1 MQEQEKPFAQTP
13 LVDGTAPAPATEPV
27 PDTAAD
33 APQPTPEA
41 ASSAKPA
48 EAKPEPESAPTAI
61 PPQRTWEKAPAPVP
75 PMPNVPPY
83 SHTPPQAHQPFTG
96 AVPPQSGAVPPQAHQ
111 PFTGAVPPQSG
122 TVPPQAQRP
131 FTGAV
136 PPQSSAV
143 PLQAQ
148 RPVTGTV
155 PPQSSAVPPQA
166 QRPVTGAVSPQSS
179 AVPPQ
184 AQRPVTGAV
193 PPQSGAVPPQAYQ
206 PHPWNTASSYSQP
219 SWYQNQPP
227 RYNGGWQVPPQVP
240 PIPNEPQ
247 PKWNAKKDRKA
258 AFWLRIVALLIVVLL
273 GYCIVSDVL
282 LYRREVPAS
291 TTSQSEVRE
300 DGESHPNVVIQQQE
314 KPELS
319 SDAEGVAEDGS
330 YTVEGVAAAVRPSI
344 VEIRTYADE
353 KGTLLDGT
361 GSGIIL
367 SEDGYIITNAH
378 VLTDGK
384 AFTVI
389 TADEEEY
396 PASVVGSDNKTD
408 IAVIKVDKTDLPAA
422 VIGDSDEVKLGE
434 AVVAIGNPAGLS
446 GSVTNGI
453 VSGLNR
459 KIRSDATGFDMDC
472 IQTNAAI
479 SPGNSGGALVNM
491 YGQVI
496 GITSSKYVNAS
507 YEGLG
512 FAITINEVLPI
523 VEELIQQGYVSDRV
537 RIGITFT
544 SLYDEYIQGQFTEAV
559 GMKRTPLELY
569 GLWIQE
575 ISQDCDIANTELQV
589 NDVIL
594 SVNGQKTE
602 TYDDLSAA
610 IADSKAND
618 TVEARC
624 RRYEKNGT
632 FQEFTIQFKLM
643 EDTSG
648 NY

>member
-1 MQEQEKPFAQTP
+1 MQEQEKPFAQTS

-27 PDTAAD
+27 PDAAAD

-41 ASSAKPA
+41 ASFAKPA

-96 AVPPQSGAVPPQAHQ
+96 AVPPQSGAVPPQAQRPVTGAVPPQGGAVPPQAHQ

-122 TVPPQAQRP
+122 
-131 FTGAV
+131 AV
-136 PPQSSAV
+136 PPQTHQ
-143 PLQAQ
+143 PF
-148 RPVTGTV
+148 
-155 PPQSSAVPPQA
+155 
-166 QRPVTGAVSPQSS
+166 
-179 AVPPQ
+179 
-184 AQRPVTGAV
+184 TGAV

-206 PHPWNTASSYSQP
+206 PHPWNTASPYSQP

-291 TTSQSEVRE
+291 TTSQSEVKE
-300 DGESHPNVVIQQQE
+300 DDESHPNVVIQQQE

>member
-27 PDTAAD
+27 PDAAAD

-41 ASSAKPA
+41 ASFAKPA

-96 AVPPQSGAVPPQAHQ
+96 AVPPQSGAVPPQAQRPVTGAVPPQGGAVPPQAHQ

-122 TVPPQAQRP
+122 
-131 FTGAV
+131 AV
-136 PPQSSAV
+136 PPQTHQ
-143 PLQAQ
+143 PF
-148 RPVTGTV
+148 
-155 PPQSSAVPPQA
+155 
-166 QRPVTGAVSPQSS
+166 
-179 AVPPQ
+179 
-184 AQRPVTGAV
+184 TGAV

-206 PHPWNTASSYSQP
+206 PHPWNTASPYSQP

-291 TTSQSEVRE
+291 TTSQSEVKE
-300 DGESHPNVVIQQQE
+300 DDESHPNVVSQQQE

-523 VEELIQQGYVSDRV
+523 VQDLIDNGYVTDRV
-537 RIGITFT
+537 RVGITFI
-544 SLYDEYIQGQFTEAV
+544 SLLPEEVQQNFADEI
-559 GMKRTPLELY
+559 GMKTIPDDLS
-569 GLWIQE
+569 GVWITE
-575 ISQDCDIANTELQV
+575 IAEDCDIANTELQV
-589 NDVIL
+589 NDVIV
-594 SVNGQKTE
+594 SVQGE
-602 TYDDLSAA
+602 AVDDYDSLNAA
-610 IADSKAND
+610 IAGLKGGD
-618 TVEARC
+618 TMEARC
-624 RRYEKNGT
+624 RRYQPNGT
-632 FQEFTIQFKLM
+632 FEEFTIQCKLM

>member
-27 PDTAAD
+27 PDAAAD

-41 ASSAKPA
+41 ASSVKPA

-83 SHTPPQAHQPFTG
+83 SHTPPQAQRPFTGAVPPQSSAVPPQVQRPFTGAVPPQSSAVPPQAHQPFTG
-96 AVPPQSGAVPPQAHQ
+96 AVSPQSGAVPPQAHQ

-122 TVPPQAQRP
+122 AVPPQTQRP
-131 FTGAV
+131 VTGAV

-143 PLQAQ
+143 PPQAHQ
-148 RPVTGTV
+148 PFTGAV
-155 PPQSSAVPPQA
+155 PPQS
-166 QRPVTGAVSPQSS
+166 GAI
-179 AVPPQ
+179 PPQ

-240 PIPNEPQ
+240 PIPDEPQ

-389 TADEEEY
+389 TA
-396 PASVVGSDNKTD
+396 
-408 IAVIKVDKTDLPAA
+408 
-422 VIGDSDEVKLGE
+422 
-434 AVVAIGNPAGLS
+434 
-446 GSVTNGI
+446 
-453 VSGLNR
+453 
-459 KIRSDATGFDMDC
+459 
-472 IQTNAAI
+472 
-479 SPGNSGGALVNM
+479 
-491 YGQVI
+491 
-496 GITSSKYVNAS
+496 
-507 YEGLG
+507 
-512 FAITINEVLPI
+512 
-523 VEELIQQGYVSDRV
+523 
-537 RIGITFT
+537 
-544 SLYDEYIQGQFTEAV
+544 
-559 GMKRTPLELY
+559 
-569 GLWIQE
+569 
-575 ISQDCDIANTELQV
+575 
-589 NDVIL
+589 
-594 SVNGQKTE
+594 
-602 TYDDLSAA
+602 
-610 IADSKAND
+610 
-618 TVEARC
+618 
-624 RRYEKNGT
+624 
-632 FQEFTIQFKLM
+632 
-643 EDTSG
+643 
-648 NY
+648 

>member
-1 MQEQEKPFAQTP
+1 M
-13 LVDGTAPAPATEPV
+13 
-27 PDTAAD
+27 
-33 APQPTPEA
+33 
-41 ASSAKPA
+41 
-48 EAKPEPESAPTAI
+48 
-61 PPQRTWEKAPAPVP
+61 
-75 PMPNVPPY
+75 
-83 SHTPPQAHQPFTG
+83 
-96 AVPPQSGAVPPQAHQ
+96 
-111 PFTGAVPPQSG
+111 
-122 TVPPQAQRP
+122 
-131 FTGAV
+131 
-136 PPQSSAV
+136 
-143 PLQAQ
+143 
-148 RPVTGTV
+148 
-155 PPQSSAVPPQA
+155 
-166 QRPVTGAVSPQSS
+166 
-179 AVPPQ
+179 
-184 AQRPVTGAV
+184 TGAV

-206 PHPWNTASSYSQP
+206 PHPWNTASPYSQP

>member
-13 LVDGTAPAPATEPV
+13 PVDNTAPAPATEPV
-27 PDTAAD
+27 PDAAAD

-41 ASSAKPA
+41 ASSAEPA

-83 SHTPPQAHQPFTG
+83 PQTPPQMQQPFRGTVPPQAHQPFTG
-96 AVPPQSGAVPPQAHQ
+96 AVPPQSGAVPPQTHQPFTGTVPPQSSAVPPQTHQ
-111 PFTGAVPPQSG
+111 PFTGAVPPQM
-122 TVPPQAQRP
+122 
-131 FTGAV
+131 
-136 PPQSSAV
+136 
-143 PLQAQ
+143 Q

-166 QRPVTGAVSPQSS
+166 
-179 AVPPQ
+179 
-184 AQRPVTGAV
+184 
-193 PPQSGAVPPQAYQ
+193 YQ
-206 PHPWNTASSYSQP
+206 PHPWNTANSYSQP

-240 PIPNEPQ
+240 PIPDEPQ

-344 VEIRTYADE
+344 VEIHTYADE

-575 ISQDCDIANTELQV
+575 ISQDCDIANTELRV

-602 TYDDLSAA
+602 TYDDLSEA
-610 IADSKAND
+610 IADNKAND

>member
-1 MQEQEKPFAQTP
+1 M
-13 LVDGTAPAPATEPV
+13 
-27 PDTAAD
+27 
-33 APQPTPEA
+33 
-41 ASSAKPA
+41 
-48 EAKPEPESAPTAI
+48 
-61 PPQRTWEKAPAPVP
+61 
-75 PMPNVPPY
+75 
-83 SHTPPQAHQPFTG
+83 
-96 AVPPQSGAVPPQAHQ
+96 
-111 PFTGAVPPQSG
+111 
-122 TVPPQAQRP
+122 
-131 FTGAV
+131 
-136 PPQSSAV
+136 
-143 PLQAQ
+143 
-148 RPVTGTV
+148 
-155 PPQSSAVPPQA
+155 
-166 QRPVTGAVSPQSS
+166 
-179 AVPPQ
+179 
-184 AQRPVTGAV
+184 
-193 PPQSGAVPPQAYQ
+193 
-206 PHPWNTASSYSQP
+206 
-219 SWYQNQPP
+219 
-227 RYNGGWQVPPQVP
+227 PPQVP
-240 PIPNEPQ
+240 PIPDEPQ

-344 VEIRTYADE
+344 VEIHTYADE

-610 IADSKAND
+610 IADNKAND

>member
-1 MQEQEKPFAQTP
+1 M
-13 LVDGTAPAPATEPV
+13 
-27 PDTAAD
+27 
-33 APQPTPEA
+33 
-41 ASSAKPA
+41 
-48 EAKPEPESAPTAI
+48 
-61 PPQRTWEKAPAPVP
+61 
-75 PMPNVPPY
+75 
-83 SHTPPQAHQPFTG
+83 
-96 AVPPQSGAVPPQAHQ
+96 
-111 PFTGAVPPQSG
+111 
-122 TVPPQAQRP
+122 
-131 FTGAV
+131 
-136 PPQSSAV
+136 
-143 PLQAQ
+143 
-148 RPVTGTV
+148 
-155 PPQSSAVPPQA
+155 
-166 QRPVTGAVSPQSS
+166 
-179 AVPPQ
+179 
-184 AQRPVTGAV
+184 TGAV

-206 PHPWNTASSYSQP
+206 PHVWNTASPYSQP

-240 PIPNEPQ
+240 PIPDEPQ

-344 VEIRTYADE
+344 VEIHTYADE

-589 NDVIL
+589 NDVIF

-618 TVEARC
+618 TIEARC

>member
-13 LVDGTAPAPATEPV
+13 PADDTAPAPTTEPV
-27 PDTAAD
+27 PDAVAD
-33 APQPTPEA
+33 APRPTPEA
-41 ASSAKPA
+41 APSAEPT
-48 EAKPEPESAPTAI
+48 EAKPEPESAPTAV

-83 SHTPPQAHQPFTG
+83 PQTPPQMQQPFTG
-96 AVPPQSGAVPPQAHQ
+96 AV
-111 PFTGAVPPQSG
+111 
-122 TVPPQAQRP
+122 
-131 FTGAV
+131 
-136 PPQSSAV
+136 
-143 PLQAQ
+143 
-148 RPVTGTV
+148 
-155 PPQSSAVPPQA
+155 
-166 QRPVTGAVSPQSS
+166 SPQGG

-193 PPQSGAVPPQAYQ
+193 PPQGGAVPPQAQRPVTGTVPPQGGAVPPQAQRPVTGTVSPQSGAIPPQAQRPMTSAVPPQAYQ
-206 PHPWNTASSYSQP
+206 PHPWNTASPYSQP

-240 PIPNEPQ
+240 PIPDEPQ
-247 PKWNAKKDRKA
+247 PKWDAKKERKA

-282 LYRREVPAS
+282 LYRKEVPAS
-291 TTSQSEVRE
+291 TTSQSEVKE

-344 VEIRTYADE
+344 VEIHTYADE

-559 GMKRTPLELY
+559 GMKRTPGELY

-602 TYDDLSAA
+602 TYDDLSEA
-610 IADSKAND
+610 IADNKAND